1 MGKCQSVLELE
12 MVSFQPKVMHTAES
26 LSKNNVMGERIAS
39 NDKEAKQNHSNRHLP
54 VFPEREYTGHGIL
67 PVKD

>member
-12 MVSFQPKVMHTAES
+12 MVSFQPEVMHKTES
-26 LSKNNVMGERIAS
+26 LSKNNVTDERIAS
-39 NDKEAKQNHSNRHLP
+39 NDKEEKQNHSNIGLP
-54 VFPEREYTGHGIL
+54 VSPGQEYTGHSIL